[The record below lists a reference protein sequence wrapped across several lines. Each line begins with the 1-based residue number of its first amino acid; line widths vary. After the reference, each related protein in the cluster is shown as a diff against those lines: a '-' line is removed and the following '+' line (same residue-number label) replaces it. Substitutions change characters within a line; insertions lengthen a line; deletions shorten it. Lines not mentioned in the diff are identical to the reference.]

1 MEELPSDMIEDCQDV
16 YALLAKDTGLKI
28 GEVGKCLRM
37 LNLNPSES
45 DVKELINSSNLSDK
59 TYIDFEEFVKLFKG
73 CKEKCKIDEDEV
85 KALLK
90 KLDKDDT
97 GIVKTSELKEM
108 LMSGE
113 EPLSLFEAENLL
125 NDFNQDGTIVITDFL
140 DALLLK
146 N

>member
-1 MEELPSDMIEDCQDV
+1 M
-16 YALLAKDTGLKI
+16 Y
-28 GEVGKCLRM
+28 
-37 LNLNPSES
+37 
-45 DVKELINSSNLSDK
+45 
-59 TYIDFEEFVKLFKG
+59 FEKLFKG

-90 KLDKDDT
+90 KLDKDDS

-125 NDFNQDGTIVITDFL
+125 NDFNQDGTIMITDFL